1 MAFGRGFKSPQL
13 HHHTLKAQLFQLGFS
28 FRKSSMLTR
37 TYANC
42 LLRFLLSKL
51 GGSGRFWPK
60 SPRFFSL
67 FSVPLL
73 TIQEVTF
80 NEINDLRGGGLQAE
94 IGGR

>member
-1 MAFGRGFKSPQL
+1 MVAP
-13 HHHTLKAQLFQLGFS
+13 
-28 FRKSSMLTR
+28 
-37 TYANC
+37 TYANSP
-42 LLRFLLSKL
+42 LSFLLSNS
-51 GGSGRFWPK
+51 GIHGRFAPK
-60 SPRFFSL
+60 MPRFFSL